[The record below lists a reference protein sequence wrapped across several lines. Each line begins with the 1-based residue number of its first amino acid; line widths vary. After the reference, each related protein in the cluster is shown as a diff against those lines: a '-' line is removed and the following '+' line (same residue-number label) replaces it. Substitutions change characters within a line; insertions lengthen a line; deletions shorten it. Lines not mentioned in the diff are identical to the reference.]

1 MARWHTP
8 STASGGDAATRSI
21 SWTAVAETMM
31 CCASGRSPMPMP
43 RGVVMEKASPMAAAL
58 VADRPE
64 STAALPIA
72 KPSNSCGVGQAGGS
86 RAA

>member
-1 MARWHTP
+1 
-8 STASGGDAATRSI
+8 
-21 SWTAVAETMM
+21 
-31 CCASGRSPMPMP
+31 MPMP